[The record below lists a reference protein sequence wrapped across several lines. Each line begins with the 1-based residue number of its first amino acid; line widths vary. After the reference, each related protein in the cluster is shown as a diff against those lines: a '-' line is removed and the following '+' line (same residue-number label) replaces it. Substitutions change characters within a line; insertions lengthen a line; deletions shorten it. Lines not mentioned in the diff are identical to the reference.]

1 MKLIFLDVDGTIIP
15 FGKILPPSSTVDA
28 INLARKNGHKV
39 YLNTGRCRKE
49 VHQELEQIG
58 FDGIICSNSLY
69 IEEDNKVL
77 LQKDIAPADV
87 KRISDWLLENEVG
100 FFFEGHRNVTA
111 VRLYFEQMGQKFG
124 DKVLRDLENS
134 FPCIKESELDYKE
147 IAKINYVVRPGL
159 IEKIRNQ
166 FGNEFQINQWSLL
179 GADKGM
185 GDITLKDASKA
196 EGVRFMID
204 LHKVKKED
212 TFAFGDTAG
221 DLPMIKYCGTGVAM
235 GNAEPKLKETADYVT
250 DDVENDGI
258 YKAFEKLGLLD

>member
-15 FGKILPPSSTVDA
+15 FGKKNPPSSTIDA

-49 VHQELEQIG
+49 VGSELEEIG

-69 IEEDNKVL
+69 IEENKKVL
-77 LQKDIAPADV
+77 VQKDIAPADV
-87 KRISDWLLENEVG
+87 RRISDWLLENEAG
-100 FFFEGHRNVTA
+100 FFFEGHKNVTA

-124 DKVLRDLENS
+124 DKVLRDLEKS
-134 FPCIKESELDYKE
+134 FPCIKESELDYNG

-159 IEKIRNQ
+159 IDKIRNQ

-185 GDITLKDASKA
+185 GDITLKEASKA
-196 EGVRFMID
+196 EGVRFMIE
-204 LHKVKKED
+204 LHKAKRED

-235 GNAEPKLKETADYVT
+235 GNSEQGLKDGADYITGNV
-250 DDVENDGI
+250 DENGI
-258 YKAFEKLGLLD
+258 YDAFSHFGLI

>member
-1 MKLIFLDVDGTIIP
+1 MKLIFLDVDGTLIP
-15 FGKILPPSSTVDA
+15 FGKKLPPSSTIDA

-69 IEEDNKVL
+69 IEENNKTL
-77 LQKDIAPADV
+77 LQKNIAPSDV
-87 KRISDWLLENEVG
+87 KRISDWLLENEAG
-100 FFFEGHRNVTA
+100 FFFEGHKNVTA

-124 DKVLRDLENS
+124 DKVLRDLEKS

-147 IAKINYVVRPGL
+147 IAKINYVLRPGL
-159 IEKIRNQ
+159 IEKIRNH
-166 FGNEFQINQWSLL
+166 FGNDFQINQWSLL

-185 GDITLKDASKA
+185 GDITLKEASKA

-204 LHKVKKED
+204 LHKVKRED
-212 TFAFGDTAG
+212 TFGFGDTAG
-221 DLPMIKYCGTGVAM
+221 DLPMIKFCGTGVAM
-235 GNAEPKLKETADYVT
+235 GNSEKGLKDGADYITGNVDET
-250 DDVENDGI
+250 GI
-258 YKAFEKLGLLD
+258 YDAFHHFGLI